1 LTEVSGPSE
10 RGWEA
15 VDHAEERL
23 QERATARQRT
33 DVRRRRRRSGAA
45 WILRIGLPLLGAAAV
60 LATLQSGDGTLGRWS
75 AGTAAAIV
83 AAELLVPAVV
93 VGATARRSSFVE
105 AVLWF
110 LVALAAEVALVF
122 GVGFA
127 ALGLGPPA

>member
-1 LTEVSGPSE
+1 VSGPSE

-15 VDHAEERL
+15 VDHAEQRL
-23 QERATARQRT
+23 QERAAARQRT
-33 DVRRRRRRSGAA
+33 DVRRRRRRSGTA

-60 LATLQSGDGTLGRWS
+60 LATLQSGDGDLGRWP
-75 AGTAAAIV
+75 AATAAAIV
-83 AAELLVPAVV
+83 GAEMLVPALI
-93 VGATARRSSFVE
+93 VGFTARHESWFE

-127 ALGLGPPA
+127 ALGLGPA

>member
-1 LTEVSGPSE
+1 VSGPSE

-23 QERATARQRT
+23 QERAVTRQRA
-33 DVRRRRRRSGAA
+33 DARRRRRRSGAA

-60 LATLQSGDGTLGRWS
+60 LATIQSGNGDLSRWT
-75 AGTAAAIV
+75 ARTAAAIV
-83 AAELLVPAVV
+83 AAELLVPAILT
-93 VGATARRSSFVE
+93 GWTARRSSWFE
-105 AVLWF
+105 AVLWV

-127 ALGLGPPA
+127 LLDLGPQ

>member
-1 LTEVSGPSE
+1 MSGPSE

-33 DVRRRRRRSGAA
+33 DTRRRRRRSGVA

-60 LATLQSGDGTLGRWS
+60 LATFERGDGDLSEWPAR
-75 AGTAAAIV
+75 TAAAIV
-83 AAELLVPAVV
+83 AAELLVPAVLT
-93 VGATARRSSFVE
+93 GWTARRSSWAE
-105 AVLWF
+105 AVLWA

-122 GVGFA
+122 GVGFGL
-127 ALGLGPPA
+127 LGLGPR